1 MNAVPD
7 RPLVVINVFTVGPDD
22 QQKLIDMLIDA
33 TEGHVGH
40 EAGFLGAVLHRGL
53 DGRKVT
59 MYARW
64 KDLESYNAMR
74 QGRSSLL
81 LSNVLEIATFE
92 PAMYEIVRTFAP
104 PAAAVECAGT
114 TRAE

>member
-1 MNAVPD
+1 MNAIPD
-7 RPLVVINVFTVGPDD
+7 HPLVVINVFTVGPHD

-33 TEGHVGH
+33 TEGQVDH

-53 DGRKVT
+53 DGKKVT
-59 MYARW
+59 MYAQW

-81 LSNVLEIATFE
+81 LSNALAIATFE

-104 PAAAVECAGT
+104 PAAAVYSAGA
-114 TRAE
+114 TREE

>member
-7 RPLVVINVFTVGPDD
+7 RPLVVINVFTVAPHD
-22 QQKLIDMLIDA
+22 QQKLTDMLIDA
-33 TEGHVGH
+33 TEGHVDH

-53 DGRKVT
+53 DGKKVT

-64 KDLESYNAMR
+64 KDLASYNAMR

-81 LSNVLEIATFE
+81 LSNALAIATFE
-92 PAMYEIVRTFAP
+92 PAMYEIVRTFSP
-104 PAAAVECAGT
+104 PAAAVDSAET
-114 TRAE
+114 TKAE